1 MLLLSSTTMYNHG
14 TDSNRWE
21 PRHSL
26 GGHFGAVVDL
36 SWSFDGKILHTVSS
50 DQTARILTQA
60 ADGQWLE
67 IARPQVSK
75 LITILHLSCGEV
87 L

>member
-1 MLLLSSTTMYNHG
+1 MLLPMNFEIHENLTCCADG
-14 TDSNRWE
+14 KRWE

-26 GGHFGAVVDL
+26 GGHWESVVGL
-36 SWSFDGKILHTVSS
+36 SWSFDGRLLYTASA

-67 IARPQVSK
+67 IARPQV
-75 LITILHLSCGEV
+75 LSTF
-87 L
+87 